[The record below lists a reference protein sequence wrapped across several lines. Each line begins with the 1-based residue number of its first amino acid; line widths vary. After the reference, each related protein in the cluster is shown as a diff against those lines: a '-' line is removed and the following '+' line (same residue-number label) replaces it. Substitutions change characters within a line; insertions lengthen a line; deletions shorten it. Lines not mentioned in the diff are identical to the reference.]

1 MDDIR
6 NPRARTSAQLSCKVG
21 PKMNLAKVPD
31 GGCDW
36 LAASRVFAAMVELIL
51 KPPQKECNCICGAQ
65 VYIVCI
71 CVVFLFDH
79 VCTCCC
85 WFYKRTAVGLI
96 TVQDIHPIKLVESF
110 ALI

>member
-51 KPPQKECNCICGAQ
+51 KPPQKECNCMWCSSLYCLYLCR
-65 VYIVCI
+65 V
-71 CVVFLFDH
+71 H
-79 VCTCCC
+79 V
-85 WFYKRTAVGLI
+85 
-96 TVQDIHPIKLVESF
+96 
-110 ALI
+110 